1 MADLTIG
8 TVTLLDNAGMQPTIV
23 EVGEAV
29 SAFQPLYLDT
39 SGDTPVYSLAKAS
52 DTDKDEVEGICYSDS
67 ASGGTGMLLPQ
78 GTRVDLGAI
87 LTKGTTYCLSTNAGK
102 IAPQS
107 DLTTDDA
114 VVPLFWA
121 ETNSIAYI
129 YIVNPATTIIL
140 D

>member
-8 TVTLLDNAGMQPTIV
+8 TVTLLDNAGMQPVMV

-39 SGDTPVYSLAKAS
+39 SGSTPVYSLADAS

-67 ASGGTGMLLPQ
+67 ADGGTGLLLPQ
-78 GTRVDLGAI
+78 GTRVDLGSI
-87 LTKGTTYCLSTNAGK
+87 LTKGVTYCLSTNAGK

-107 DLTTDDA
+107 DLTTGDA

-121 ETNSIAYI
+121 ETDSIAYI